1 MDIKERQQSLLNEAK
16 ALAFFFGVTSEDLS
30 TAFKDF
36 DELYSSTAH
45 VTSGE
50 FEVALNAI
58 DAEIEALCIVHKIS
72 QEKLEDL
79 MFNNFSFKA
88 VTV

>member
-16 ALAFFFGVTSEDLS
+16 ALVFFFGITSDDLS

-36 DELYSSTAH
+36 DELYNSPEH
-45 VTSGE
+45 VTTGE

-58 DAEIEALCIVHKIS
+58 DAEIEALCIVNKVS

-79 MFNNFSFKA
+79 MSNNFSFKA